1 VGGIS
6 EVLVPPTRLSCRWYR
21 APQ

>member
-6 EVLVPPTRLSCRWYR
+6 AVLVPPTRLSCRWYR